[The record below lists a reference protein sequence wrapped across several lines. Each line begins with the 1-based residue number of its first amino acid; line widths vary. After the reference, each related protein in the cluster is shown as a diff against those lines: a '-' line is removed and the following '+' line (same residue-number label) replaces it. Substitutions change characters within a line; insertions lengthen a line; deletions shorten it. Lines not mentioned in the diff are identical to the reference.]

1 MTAVRLAV
9 DPVSCDAYG
18 YCAELLPELVE
29 LDEWGYPVVAGEAVP
44 LHLARR
50 ARDAARQC
58 PRRALLL
65 LPAPTP
71 SPSDRSAPGPTTTV
85 RLRRPT

>member
-44 LHLARR
+44 LELVQR
-50 ARDAARQC
+50 ARKAARQC

-65 LPAPTP
+65 LPVPAPPP
-71 SPSDRSAPGPTTTV
+71 SGGVAPATTATV
-85 RLRRPT
+85 RLRRRS